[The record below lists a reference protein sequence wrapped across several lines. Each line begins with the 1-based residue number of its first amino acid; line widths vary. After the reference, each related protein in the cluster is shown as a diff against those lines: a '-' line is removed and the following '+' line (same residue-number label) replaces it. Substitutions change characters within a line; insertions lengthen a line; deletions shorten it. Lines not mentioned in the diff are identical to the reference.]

1 MGHSAKQ
8 IGIWL
13 RVSTEDQV
21 KGESLDVHEARAR
34 SYADSKGWTIAET
47 YRLEAVSGKRVV
59 DHPEARRMLADIKRS
74 HVTGLIFSKLAR
86 LSRNNRELLDFAE
99 VFQTHNADLISLAEN
114 IDTSSPAGRMFFNML
129 AAMANW
135 EREEIVARVRA
146 SVPIR
151 AAMGR
156 PMGGQ
161 AQYGYKWEDKKFVI
175 VTEEAAVRK
184 LMYELFLELRRFRT
198 VARVLN
204 ERGYRTRTGK
214 LWAGS
219 SIERLMR
226 DPTAKGVKRYNYTQQ
241 IEEGRAWVHKPEA
254 DWVHHPCEPI
264 VSDELWNSVNDM
276 LTEKKLA
283 GVRQSRTAKT
293 LFGGLCHCQCG
304 GKMYVPSNMKKYA
317 CDVQGCRRKIPIDT
331 LEAIFQSE
339 LDTFAFAPETLDENK
354 RRMSDALQ
362 ATADLIEGHEQNI
375 ARLDSQIDN
384 LLTLHQSGA
393 IDQDGFAKRYK
404 PLGDRNRELSAELPR
419 LIEKRQKLSTNLN
432 RQADVVAET
441 QDVAQRYPNM
451 AFADRRRLVET
462 VVERVTVGDDE
473 VEFGYLFDPR
483 R

>member
-1 MGHSAKQ
+1 MVTGKN

-34 SYADSKGWTIAET
+34 SYADSKGWTITEV
-47 YRLEAVSGKRVV
+47 YRLEAVSGKRVA
-59 DHPEARRMLADIKRS
+59 DHPEARRMLTDIKRG

-99 VFQTHNADLISLAEN
+99 VFQSHNADLISLAEN

-161 AQYGYKWEDKKFVI
+161 AQYGYKWENKKFVI
-175 VTEEAAVRK
+175 VPEEAAVRK

-241 IEEGRAWVHKPEA
+241 IEEGRAWVEKPESE
-254 DWVHHPCEPI
+254 WVHHPCEPI
-264 VSDELWNSVNDM
+264 VSEELWNSVNDM

-293 LFGGLCHCQCG
+293 LFGGLCHCKCG
-304 GKMYVPSNMKKYA
+304 GKMYVPSNMKKYV
-317 CDVQGCRRKIPIDT
+317 CEVQGCRRKIPINT

-354 RRMSDALQ
+354 HRMSGALQ
-362 ATADLIEGHEQNI
+362 ATSDLIEGHEQNI
-375 ARLDSQIDN
+375 ARLDSQIDS
-384 LLTLHQSGA
+384 LLALHQSGA

-404 PLGDRNRELSAELPR
+404 PLGDRNRELAAELPR
-419 LIEKRQKLSTNLN
+419 LIAKRHKLSTNLN

-441 QDVAQRYPNM
+441 QDVAQRYPAM
-451 AFADRRRLVET
+451 PFSDRRRLVET
-462 VVERVTVGDDE
+462 VVESVIVDVDE

>member
-1 MGHSAKQ
+1 MVTDKQ

-34 SYADSKGWTIAET
+34 SYAGLKGWSIAEV
-47 YRLEAVSGKRVV
+47 YRLEAVSGKRVS
-59 DHPEARRMLADIKRS
+59 DHPEARRMITDIKRG

-99 VFQTHNADLISLAEN
+99 VFQSHNADLISLAEN

-161 AQYGYKWEDKKFVI
+161 AQYGYKWQDKKFVI
-175 VTEEAAVRK
+175 VPEEAAVRK

-204 ERGYRTRTGK
+204 ERGYRTRIGK

-226 DPTAKGVKRYNYTQQ
+226 DPTAKGVKRYNFSH
-241 IEEGRAWVHKPEA
+241 IPEGQVSWVAKPENE
-254 DWVHHPCEPI
+254 WVHHPCEPI
-264 VSDELWNSVNDM
+264 VSEELWNSVNDM

-293 LFGGLCHCQCG
+293 LFGGLCHCLCG
-304 GKMYVPSNMKKYA
+304 GKMYVPSNMKKYV
-317 CDVQGCRRKIPIDT
+317 CDIQGCRRKIPIDT

-339 LDTFAFAPETLDENK
+339 LDTFAYSKETLADFQLRAENELEQTVDLIDSHQRQIEQIDKQTDSLLSLYQAGSLDQPAFDK
-354 RRMSDALQ
+354 RYQPLQGRMSELTSELANLTAMANKLTSDLTRGEDAL
-362 ATADLIEGHEQNI
+362 I
-375 ARLDSQIDN
+375 
-384 LLTLHQSGA
+384 
-393 IDQDGFAKRYK
+393 
-404 PLGDRNRELSAELPR
+404 
-419 LIEKRQKLSTNLN
+419 
-432 RQADVVAET
+432 ET
-441 QDVAQRYPNM
+441 QDIAERYPEM
-451 AFADRRRLVET
+451 SFGEQRRLVET
-462 VVERVTVGDDE
+462 VIERVTVGDDE

>member
-1 MGHSAKQ
+1 MNDTKK

-47 YRLEAVSGKRVV
+47 YRLEAVSGKRVA
-59 DHPEARRMLADIKRS
+59 DHPEARRMLADIKRG
-74 HVTGLIFSKLAR
+74 HITGLIFSKLAR

-99 VFQTHNADLISLAEN
+99 VFQACNADLISLAEN

-175 VTEEAAVRK
+175 VPEEATVRK

-241 IEEGRAWVHKPEA
+241 IEEGRAWVAKPESE
-254 DWVHHPCEPI
+254 WVHHPCEPI
-264 VSDELWNSVNDM
+264 VSEELWNSVNDM
-276 LTEKKLA
+276 LTEKKLT

-293 LFGGLCHCQCG
+293 LFGGLCYCKCG
-304 GKMYVPSNMKKYA
+304 GKMYVPSNMKKYV
-317 CDVQGCRRKIPIDT
+317 CDVQGCRHKIPTDT

-339 LDTFAFAPETLDENK
+339 LDTFAYSKDTLAEFRLRSETELDQTVN
-354 RRMSDALQ
+354 
-362 ATADLIEGHEQNI
+362 LIDGHQRQIE
-375 ARLDSQIDN
+375 QIDKQTDS
-384 LLTLHQSGA
+384 LLALHQAGSL
-393 IDQDGFAKRYK
+393 DQPAFAKRYQ
-404 PLGDRNRELSAELPR
+404 PLQRRMSELTNELTKLTATADKLTSDLTR
-419 LIEKRQKLSTNLN
+419 GEDALI
-432 RQADVVAET
+432 ET
-441 QDVAQRYPNM
+441 QDVAQRYPAM
-451 AFADRRRLVET
+451 SFAYRRRLVET

-473 VEFGYLFDPR
+473 VEFVYLFDPR
-483 R
+483 S